1 MIAFVR
7 NCTSLLQQNKCIDD
21 DLTID
26 VRWFWSLHFQS
37 KKRQWLT
44 LSWAQVNSASG
55 QVSVATVPS
64 SIKFQIRVGLAIGS
78 KKISKLRTGNR
89 KTTPASRMF
98 FGSHMQSEIHTTKPE
113 NNIHVNTLQISQYK
127 QNRNDVIRETEK
139 HFNSINLIC
148 LSIYSDSI
156 RFNT

>member
-1 MIAFVR
+1 MP
-7 NCTSLLQQNKCIDD
+7 
-21 DLTID
+21 
-26 VRWFWSLHFQS
+26 
-37 KKRQWLT
+37 
-44 LSWAQVNSASG
+44 SG
-55 QVSVATVPS
+55 
-64 SIKFQIRVGLAIGS
+64 IKFQIRVGLAIGS
-78 KKISKLRTGNR
+78 KKNLQTGNR

-113 NNIHVNTLQISQYK
+113 NNIHVNILQISQYK